1 MERLLSL
8 AIGYL
13 CGSFLTADAV
23 CMHAIGKPARE
34 VGSGNPGMTNVWRNV
49 GKKEGGIV
57 LVGDIAKAAV
67 AMGVSWLL
75 FRRRVGKIAM
85 QYAGLGSVLGHDFS
99 FMAHG
104 HGGNGVA
111 VTGTW
116 LVLGLGWWGLLAG
129 MVAGSFV
136 FTTGLMPL
144 TAVMLGIISTITAF
158 LVADVE
164 TGVLFAISC
173 IIIIWRHR
181 EGMGRVFRGEQEHVL
196 KLTEVYAKY
205 KAKKTAEE
213 GARRDE

>member
-1 MERLLSL
+1 MFERLLSL

-13 CGSFLTADAV
+13 FGSFLTADVV
-23 CMHAIGKPARE
+23 CMHAIGRTAHE

-57 LVGDIAKAAV
+57 LVGDIAKAAI

-75 FRRRVGKIAM
+75 FKRRIGKIAV

-99 FMAHG
+99 FVAHG

-116 LVLGLGWWGLLAG
+116 LVLGLGNWGLLAG

-144 TAVMLGIISTITAF
+144 TAVMLGIISTLTAF

-164 TGVLFAISC
+164 TGILFGISC
-173 IIIIWRHR
+173 GLLIWRHR

-196 KLTEVYAKY
+196 KLTEVYAKH
-205 KAKKTAEE
+205 KAKKAAEQGE
-213 GARRDE
+213 